1 MAKPAKDDTRPSEAV
16 TTDHGEAG
24 RIEVD
29 RQGNR
34 VWRWARDVLDSTS
47 ILLKRLENQDLALE
61 PTQKVP
67 VVPATK
73 PAAPRAPKAEAK
85 PAKRKE
91 RIELSVAAEP
101 GSRDGVGGF
110 DPYNSRR

>member
-1 MAKPAKDDTRPSEAV
+1 MGKPAQDDTRTSVV

-47 ILLKRLENQDLALE
+47 ILLKRLDNHDLALE
-61 PTQKVP
+61 ATQKMP
-67 VVPATK
+67 VG
-73 PAAPRAPKAEAK
+73 PAAKSGSPQPAKADAK
-85 PAKRKE
+85 PAKRRE
-91 RIELSVAAEP
+91 RTELSVEPEP
-101 GSRDGVGGF
+101 GRRDSGGGF

>member
-1 MAKPAKDDTRPSEAV
+1 MAKPAQDDTRTSVV

-47 ILLKRLENQDLALE
+47 ILLKRLENHDLALE

-73 PAAPRAPKAEAK
+73 PESKRGANAEAK

-91 RIELSVAAEP
+91 RVELSVEAEP
-101 GSRDGVGGF
+101 GRRGGGF

>member
-1 MAKPAKDDTRPSEAV
+1 MAKPRQDDTRPSPV

-47 ILLKRLENQDLALE
+47 ILLKRLENHDLALE

-67 VVPATK
+67 VVPAAK
-73 PAAPRAPKAEAK
+73 PGTARAAKTEGK

-91 RIELSVAAEP
+91 RVELSVEAEP
-101 GSRDGVGGF
+101 GRRDSAGGF

>member
-1 MAKPAKDDTRPSEAV
+1 MARPAEDDDTRTSAV
-16 TTDHGEAG
+16 TTDHGAAG

-34 VWRWARDVLDSTS
+34 VWRWARDMIDSTS

-73 PAAPRAPKAEAK
+73 PGSPRSANRDTKS
-85 PAKRKE
+85 AKRNA
-91 RIELSVAAEP
+91 RIELSMAPEAD
-101 GSRDGVGGF
+101 RDSAGGF
-110 DPYNSRR
+110 DPYNSRK

>member
-1 MAKPAKDDTRPSEAV
+1 MAKPAKDDPRTSAV

-34 VWRWARDVLDSTS
+34 VWRWAREVLDSTS
-47 ILLKRLENQDLALE
+47 ILLKRLDNHDPSLE

-67 VVPATK
+67 VVRDPK
-73 PAAPRAPKAEAK
+73 PGTARTSKAEAK
-85 PAKRKE
+85 PAKRQE
-91 RIELSVAAEP
+91 PVELSVEAEP
-101 GSRDGVGGF
+101 GRRDSAGGF